1 MDLSKV
7 SWMIRYDG
15 RSSRKSQQVFKY
27 SGQIL
32 LENID
37 ELSFFNLKLCQ
48 YSYSYFIRVTTNI
61 PENYPLIDNLPMKL
75 ELIVLD
81 NYYHIPAKRSTTFM
95 SKNAIKSINR
105 FLTSK
110 NIQNN
115 TIRDTIASISKKT
128 FIPYILELIE
138 IINSRTVTIR
148 QMIFANK

>member
-32 LENID
+32 LDNMD

-48 YSYSYFIRVTTNI
+48 YNYSYFIRVTTNI
-61 PENYPLIDNLPMKL
+61 PENYPLTDNLPMKL

-81 NYYHIPAKRSTTFM
+81 NYYHMPKKRSATFM
-95 SKNAIKSINR
+95 SKDAIKSINR

-115 TIRDTIASISKKT
+115 TIRDTISCISKET

-138 IINSRTVTIR
+138 IINSRTVAIR
-148 QMIFANK
+148 QTIFANK

>member
-32 LENID
+32 LDNMD

-48 YSYSYFIRVTTNI
+48 YNHSYKIRVTTNI

-81 NYYHIPAKRSTTFM
+81 NYYHIPAKRSATFM
-95 SKNAIKSINR
+95 SKDAIKSINR

-115 TIRDTIASISKKT
+115 TIRDTISCISKET

-138 IINSRTVTIR
+138 IINSRTVAIR
-148 QMIFANK
+148 QTIFANK